1 MPPLKL
7 IPLLCT
13 IHLTLASLPCYSST
27 SPPTFEDIWAVFKK
41 KHFSGMG
48 WEIGKYDKGIWIV
61 EETQP
66 KGSRWYA
73 LAVDSN
79 GIPAVI

>member
-1 MPPLKL
+1 
-7 IPLLCT
+7 
-13 IHLTLASLPCYSST
+13 
-27 SPPTFEDIWAVFKK
+27 
-41 KHFSGMG
+41 MG